1 MIGFCAD
8 GTADTG
14 LSPSKQLRQER
25 ERCRV
30 HYVSSEHPQGHV
42 RNYQTVRSGG
52 GQISGI
58 FAGGLY
64 RTVDTCKYYYV
75 IHK

>member
-1 MIGFCAD
+1 MIGFSAD

-42 RNYQTVRSGG
+42 RNYQTVR
-52 GQISGI
+52 IRVNV
-58 FAGGLY
+58 A
-64 RTVDTCKYYYV
+64 TAVVVDRFWEFSQV
-75 IHK
+75 VSIER